1 MSAPELPDF
10 ERTVQ
15 LSHGNLDAAELAECH
30 GLMCGLLCRQGDS
43 SVSDFMAQLAAMHL
57 VEDPSPGLSVA
68 LTDAHEATA
77 RQLDD
82 EELGFRLWLPD
93 DEEPLEERILAL
105 GQWCSGFLA
114 GLACAGQ
121 LEALS
126 EEALEA
132 IDDLQQ
138 IARAEMS
145 AAENDED
152 ESEEDENAYVE
163 IVEYVRV
170 VALMMHEDFRGP
182 GQHEAIH

>member
-1 MSAPELPDF
+1 MFGIGS
-10 ERTVQ
+10 
-15 LSHGNLDAAELAECH
+15 
-30 GLMCGLLCRQGDS
+30 
-43 SVSDFMAQLAAMHL
+43 
-57 VEDPSPGLSVA
+57 PSFSCV
-68 LTDAHEATA
+68 
-77 RQLDD
+77 
-82 EELGFRLWLPD
+82 
-93 DEEPLEERILAL
+93 
-105 GQWCSGFLA
+105 CA
-114 GLACAGQ
+114 GLASAGR

-152 ESEEDENAYVE
+152 ESEEDENAYIE